1 MELIIV
7 SGIQVLALMLVQA
20 ADYLA
25 QRRPKQDASPRRA
38 GKVQR
43 QPAVEPTPLEQFDA
57 AA

>member
-25 QRRPKQDASPRRA
+25 QRRPKRDASPRRA
-38 GKVQR
+38 RKATASTCGADLGR
-43 QPAVEPTPLEQFDA
+43 SLTSTP
-57 AA
+57 